1 MPSATISAA
10 SAAAAAIGKV
20 RAKLRAL
27 SQSTLSERQAASLKE
42 TQVPDVV
49 WVSHATF
56 PAPKEDDLRQAM
68 IAVIR
73 RLGNGDERF
82 DWPETVS
89 VQVEWTGQ
97 RFSHETKT
105 SRSQISEEAK
115 FLKLMQNVSSPMTI
129 FYVHGGAY

>member
-1 MPSATISAA
+1 MPSATISVA
-10 SAAAAAIGKV
+10 SAAAAIATV

-42 TQVPDVV
+42 TQVPDVL
-49 WVSHATF
+49 WASHATF

-68 IAVIR
+68 IVVIK

-97 RFSHETKT
+97 RLSHEKDS

-115 FLKLMQNVSSPMTI
+115 FLKLMKNVSSPMTI